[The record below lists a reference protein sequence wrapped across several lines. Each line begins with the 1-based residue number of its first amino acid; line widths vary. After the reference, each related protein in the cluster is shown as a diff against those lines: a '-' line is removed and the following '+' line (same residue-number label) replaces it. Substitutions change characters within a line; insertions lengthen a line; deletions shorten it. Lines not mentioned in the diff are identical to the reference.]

1 MLCSTF
7 LFGIIAAKF
16 NDDRSWMNK
25 EEKTTQLTEQQKQ
38 EEKDN
43 KMLEDGNHVSK
54 RKDWLEAYLSHFGF
68 APQSDC
74 TGQTDSCPTGFRA
87 SCYENEKGECERKW
101 TPNSEKCSELTGP
114 SESWYGTSNEVQ
126 KTMVDETY
134 CNEFFCTKNEDN
146 KTGPFCRESN
156 TKELNA
162 RKNIGRYNEAS
173 KQRLIDSGKADGLF
187 DEVEEKLL

>member
-38 EEKDN
+38 ENEDTD
-43 KMLEDGNHVSK
+43 MLINGQLVSK
-54 RKDWLEAYLSHFGF
+54 RTPWLEEYISKFGF

-101 TPNSEKCSELTGP
+101 VPNGDEKCSALTGP
-114 SESWYGTSNEVQ
+114 SQYGEAENEVQ
-126 KTMVDETY
+126 KTTVDETY
-134 CNEFFCTKNEDN
+134 CHEYFCTRNEGN
-146 KTGPFCRESN
+146 KGSFCRDV
-156 TKELNA
+156 KETDREA
-162 RKNIGRYNEAS
+162 RRGEIQKLREEYLEKTDAETN
-173 KQRLIDSGKADGLF
+173 
-187 DEVEEKLL
+187 VEEALL